1 MAFIVWALLLFLLH
15 LPTIATGSSA
25 HFGGNNTVR
34 CHPNQAAALL
44 QLKQSFFWV
53 NSPVILPTWQDGTDC
68 CTWEGV
74 GCDAS
79 SHLVTV
85 LDLSGRGMYSDSFE
99 PALFSLTSLQRLDL
113 SMNSLGTSSTTKDA
127 EFDRLTSLTHLN
139 LSNSGL
145 DGQIPMG
152 INKLINLV
160 SLDLSKRYV
169 NDNSDISFNESDDEI
184 IFTGDSYNHLQES
197 RLMSLVENLSNL
209 KELYLDHVDMSTN
222 VDDWCKTLAQSVPRL
237 QVLSL
242 DGCSLNTPIHHSLL
256 RLHSLTVIN
265 LQSNPGIAVNL
276 FPDFFMGFANL
287 TVLRLS
293 HNNLEGWF
301 PDKFFQLKNLRILDL
316 SFNMNLLG
324 HLPKVPTSLETL
336 RLEGTNFSYAKPI
349 SSSNFN
355 MLKELGLEGKLIS
368 KDFLTSFGLIWSLC
382 HLELL
387 NSELLGDSGSNL
399 LSWIGAHKN
408 LTCLILSEFDFSS
421 TKPSSIS
428 NFKNLRSLWLFGCN
442 LTRPI
447 MSAIGD
453 LVDLQSLDMSNCNT
467 YSSMPSSIGNLTN
480 LKSLYINSPGFLGP
494 MPAAIGNLK
503 SLKSMVFSNCEFTGP
518 MPSTIGNLTKLQTLE
533 IAACRFSGPIPYSI
547 GQLKELRA
555 LFIEGCNMSG
565 RIPNSIVNMSKLIY
579 LGLPANYLSGKI
591 PARLFTL
598 PALLFL
604 DLFGNHFSGPIQ
616 EFDAVPSYL
625 MSLQL
630 TSNELTGEFPKS
642 FFELTSLI
650 ALEID
655 FNNLAGSV
663 DLSSFKR
670 LKKLRDLNL
679 SHNNL
684 SVIMDDEGDNSSST
698 YLSELK
704 ELGLACCNIT
714 KFPSILT
721 RLSDMSYLDLSCNKI
736 SGNIPKWIW
745 EKWSSSVVHLNLS
758 HNMLTSMEVASY
770 LLPFNRHFETLD
782 LSSNMLQG
790 QIPIPNLS
798 AEFLDY
804 SHNAFSSILPNFT
817 LYLSKTWYLSMSKN
831 NISGNIPHSICNSSL
846 LVLNLAHNNFSGP
859 FPSCLMEQTYFRNIL
874 NLRGNHFEGM
884 LPTNVTRCAFQ
895 TIDLNGNKIEG
906 RLPRALG
913 NCTYLEVLDL
923 GNNKIADT
931 FPSWLGS
938 LSNLRVLVLRS
949 NRLYGSIGYTFE
961 DKSGDHFPNLQ
972 IIDLASNNFTGSLH
986 PQWFEKFIS
995 MKKYNNTGETISHRH
1010 SISDGFYQ
1018 DTVTI
1023 SCKGFSMT
1031 FERILTTLTAIDL
1044 SDNALEGSIPE
1055 SVGKLVSLH
1064 VLNLSHNA
1072 FSGRIPPQIGGITAL
1087 ESLDLS
1093 SNWISGEIPQE
1104 LTNLTFL
1111 TVLNLSNNQLE
1122 GKIPESRQFA
1132 TFENSSYEGNA
1143 GLCGDPLPKC
1153 ASWSPPSAE
1162 PHVESSSEHVD
1173 IVMFL
1178 FVGVGF
1184 GVGFAVGILMKTSWI
1199 NRWFHSAVSRQR
1211 T

>member
-1 MAFIVWALLLFLLH
+1 MASIVWALLFFLLH
-15 LPTIATGSSA
+15 LPTIATRSSA
-25 HFGGNNTVR
+25 HFGGNNSVR

-44 QLKQSFFWV
+44 QLKQSFYSA
-53 NSPVILPTWQDGTDC
+53 NSPIILPTWQDGTDC
-68 CTWEGV
+68 CSWEGV
-74 GCDAS
+74 SCDAS
-79 SHLVTV
+79 SHFVTV
-85 LDLSGRGMYSDSFE
+85 LDLSERGLYSYGFD

-113 SMNSLGTSSTTKDA
+113 SMNSLGTTKDA

-152 INKLINLV
+152 ISKLVNLA

-169 NDNSDISFNESDDEI
+169 NNNSDISFNESDDEI
-184 IFTGDSYNHLQES
+184 IFTGDSYNYLQES
-197 RLMSLVENLSNL
+197 RLMSLVANLSNL
-209 KELYLDHVDMSTN
+209 KELYLDHMDMSTN
-222 VDDWCKTLAQSVPRL
+222 VDEWCKTLAQSVPRL

-265 LQSNPGIAVNL
+265 LQSNPGIVVNL

-293 HNNLEGWF
+293 NNNLEGWF
-301 PDKFFQLKNLRILDL
+301 PDRFFQLKNLRILDL

-368 KDFLTSFGLIWSLC
+368 KDFLTSFGLLRSLC
-382 HLELL
+382 HLKLFNL
-387 NSELLGDSGSNL
+387 ELLGDSGSNL
-399 LSWIGAHKN
+399 LSWIGDHKN
-408 LTCLILSEFDFSS
+408 LTGLTLFEVDFSS
-421 TKPSSIS
+421 TVPSSVS
-428 NFKNLRSLWLFGCN
+428 NFKNLRSLRMFDCKLP
-442 LTRPI
+442 RPI
-447 MSAIGD
+447 FSAIGN
-453 LVDLQSLDMSNCNT
+453 LVDLESLDMSNCNT
-467 YSSMPSSIGNLTN
+467 YSSMLSSIGNLTN
-480 LKSLYINSPGFLGP
+480 LKSLYINRPGFSGP

-503 SLKSMVFSNCEFTGP
+503 SLKSMTFSNCEFTGP
-518 MPSTIGNLTKLQTLE
+518 MPSTIGNLTKLQILE
-533 IAACRFSGPIPYSI
+533 IAACQFSGQIPYSI
-547 GQLKELRA
+547 GQLKELRV
-555 LFIEGCNMSG
+555 LFIEGCNMS
-565 RIPNSIVNMSKLIY
+565 
-579 LGLPANYLSGKI
+579 
-591 PARLFTL
+591 
-598 PALLFL
+598 
-604 DLFGNHFSGPIQ
+604 

-655 FNNLAGSV
+655 LNNLAGSV
-663 DLSSFKR
+663 DFSSFQR
-670 LKKLRDLNL
+670 LKKLRALNL

-698 YLSELK
+698 YLSELN

-714 KFPSILT
+714 TFPSILT

-745 EKWSSSVVHLNLS
+745 QKWNSSLVHLNLS
-758 HNMLTSMEVASY
+758 HNMLTSMEVTSY

-804 SHNAFSSILPNFT
+804 SHNGFSSILPNFT

-831 NISGNIPHSICNSSL
+831 NISGNVPHSICNSSL
-846 LVLNLAHNNFSGP
+846 LVLNLAYNNFSGP
-859 FPSCLMEQTYFRNIL
+859 FPSCLMEQNYFRNIL

-961 DKSGDHFPNLQ
+961 DKSGYHFSNLQ
-972 IIDLASNNFTGSLH
+972 IIDLASNNFTGNLH
-986 PQWFEKFIS
+986 PQWLEKFIS
-995 MKKYNNTGETISHRH
+995 MKKYNNTGEIISHRP
-1010 SISDGFYQ
+1010 SISEGFYQ

-1072 FSGRIPPQIGGITAL
+1072 FSGRIPPQLGGITAL

-1093 SNWISGEIPQE
+1093 SNRISWEIPQE

-1132 TFENSSYEGNA
+1132 TFESSSYEGNTA
-1143 GLCGDPLPKC
+1143 LCGYPLPKC
-1153 ASWSPPSAE
+1153 GSWSPPSAE
-1162 PHVESSSEHVD
+1162 PHAESSSEHID

-1184 GVGFAVGILMKTSWI
+1184 GVGFAAASPVKERLSIFIKCLLAFWTNIYTASQLEVG
-1199 NRWFHSAVSRQR
+1199 
-1211 T
+1211 